1 MLFDPPE
8 GKRGRISP
16 TASPEYTAHTS
27 SFTGL
32 NALVALVHNHKEMA
46 T

>member
-8 GKRGRISP
+8 GKRFRTSR
-16 TASPEYTAHTS
+16 TVSPEYTAHTG
-27 SFTGL
+27 SFTDL

>member
-1 MLFDPPE
+1 MLFDPQ
-8 GKRGRISP
+8 GKRGGASR
-16 TASPEYTAHTS
+16 TFSPEYTAHTG
-27 SFTGL
+27 SFTDL